1 MLVLKNIYKTYSAAG
16 GEVHA
21 LKDINLAFR
30 RNEFVAVLGPSGCG
44 KTTLLNIIG
53 GLDHYTSG
61 DLLIEDVSTKS
72 YTDRDWDT
80 YRNHSI
86 GFIFQ
91 SYHLIPHQTILQNV
105 EIALMIA
112 GVDKQER
119 RKRAIEALAKVG
131 LEDKIN
137 NRPNQLSGGQM
148 QRVAIARA
156 LINDPEIVLADEPTG
171 ALDSKTSVQIMDLLK
186 EISKD
191 RLVVMVT
198 HNPELAEQYA
208 TRIIRLFDGAVT
220 DDSMPFDFAS
230 EQAEE
235 TAYKEAEAAA
245 EAAEFASEASEAASE
260 AAGEAPA
267 ELLKAVSEAAGEPA
281 GGLQTVADETP
292 TEGGEDGNGAPVV
305 RPKTNKGKKKRSSMS
320 FGMAFGLSLKNL
332 LSKSGRTIMVAVAS
346 SIGIIGVSL
355 VLAISAGVTNYIGD
369 MEDDMLSGYP
379 ISITE
384 TAISYSSLMD
394 AADAANTK
402 VPIEKLQDNVY
413 INSLLES
420 LMSMSSMT
428 TTNIITD
435 DYISYVE
442 SMPADYYNA
451 IQFGYDFDMSNYIYT
466 DFELYSSGGADAPTE
481 KVSVTGI
488 RGIYTSVLG
497 TQPDYSA
504 YSSLIST
511 IDTMS
516 EIPDNYEY
524 ILSQYDII
532 ATDSG
537 KTQKQLTDDEIRD
550 IFESE
555 DSLIVVLSKN
565 SMSDLNMAQ
574 YGFMSEYDF
583 LNYAFM
589 EAGQD
594 GYDEAAANKYLNGV
608 PLNVL
613 TDKTFTW
620 YPNDVIYAEM
630 PQGTGSTAPYY
641 YRAYADG
648 NGPTEDI
655 QVDYQ
660 GVYTQTLTPPE
671 YDAFDSSEGMDMHV
685 KAVLQKKSGIS
696 YGCLSSGMY
705 YTSALTKKTIE
716 TSLESNIVNYVN
728 NTETGYL
735 SSVPYYFNYT
745 YPYTGD
751 DGVTEEISTEAGMS
765 TLLASMN
772 LMSMM
777 SGSMDT
783 STMMQVTAG
792 MLAGTSLPTSLYI
805 YPVDFD
811 NKDLVTDW
819 LDAWNSACVT
829 PIDTGKATASLAHLS
844 LADSIADTGGNEAEE
859 NTGGGTSENGTGGD
873 VTAGGETAGTP
884 FTWTDNEGVV
894 HTAYLTEGDEI
905 TYTDSVGL
913 IISLVDTMINM
924 ITIALICF
932 TALSLVVSTVMVG
945 VITYVSVVERVKE
958 IGILR
963 AIGARK
969 RDIKSL
975 FNAETFIIGLA
986 AGIVGIVLTYI
997 VSAIVN
1003 LAVGL
1008 NFGIYTLCALPWW
1021 EALIMICVSFILTL
1035 ISGLIPASAAA
1046 KKDPVVALRTE

>member
-1 MLVLKNIYKTYSAAG
+1 MLVLKNIYKTYDAAG
-16 GEVHA
+16 GQVHA
-21 LKDINLAFR
+21 LKDVNLAFR

-105 EIALMIA
+105 EMALMIA

-119 RKRAIEALAKVG
+119 RQRAIDALAKVG
-131 LEDKIN
+131 LADKIN
-137 NRPNQLSGGQM
+137 NRPNQLSGGQA

-186 EISKD
+186 EISSD
-191 RLVVMVT
+191 RLVIMVT

-220 DDSMPFDFAS
+220 DDTMPFDIAS

-235 TAYKEAEAAA
+235 NAYKEAEAAA
-245 EAAEFASEASEAASE
+245 EAAKTAAEAAPEPADLQTS
-260 AAGEAPA
+260 AKPAEAP
-267 ELLKAVSEAAGEPA
+267 AGEPA
-281 GGLQTVADETP
+281 EGMQAAADEP
-292 TEGGEDGNGAPVV
+292 SEGGEGQSGAPVV
-305 RPKTNKGKKKRSSMS
+305 RPKTNKGKKKRTSMS

-332 LSKSGRTIMVAVAS
+332 LSKSGRTVMVAVAS

-355 VLAISAGVTNYIGD
+355 VLAISSGVTNYIGD

-379 ISITE
+379 ISVTE

-394 AADAANTK
+394 AADSSSTRVPVTK
-402 VPIEKLQDNVY
+402 LKDKAY

-428 TTNIITD
+428 TTNMITE
-435 DYISYVE
+435 DYLSYVE
-442 SMPADYYNA
+442 SMPEEYYNT
-451 IQFGYDFDMSNYIYT
+451 IQFGYDFDMANYIYT
-466 DFELYSSGGADAPTE
+466 DFDTYSANGLNPTTE
-481 KVSVTGI
+481 NVSVTAI

-511 IDTMS
+511 MDTMS

-532 ATDSG
+532 ATDTG
-537 KTQKQLTDDEIRD
+537 KTQDQMTDAELEEIFND
-550 IFESE
+550 PST
-555 DSLIVVLSKN
+555 LIMVLSGN
-565 SMSDLNMAQ
+565 SISDLNMAQ
-574 YGFMSEYDF
+574 YAFMSEYDF
-583 LNYAFM
+583 LHYAFM

-594 GYDEAAANKYLNGV
+594 GYDEDAANKYLAHLDEEGNTAGGWD
-608 PLNVL
+608 LSEI
-613 TDKTFTW
+613 TSKKFTW
-620 YPNDVIYAEM
+620 YPNDVIYGSRDVAG
-630 PQGTGSTAPYY
+630 PDGTTSKSYY
-641 YRAYADG
+641 YKAYSDG
-648 NGPTEDI
+648 QGPTDGI
-655 QVDYQ
+655 DVYYN
-660 GVYTQTLTPPE
+660 GVYMQTVTPPE
-671 YDAFDSSEGMDMHV
+671 YEAFDSDSGMDMNV
-685 KAVLQKKSGIS
+685 KVILQKKSGIS
-696 YGCLSSGMY
+696 YGCLSSGLY

-716 TSLESNIVNYVN
+716 SSLESEIVQYVN
-728 NTETGYL
+728 ENTNGYL
-735 SSVPYYFNYT
+735 DSVPYYYNFT
-745 YPYTGD
+745 YPKD
-751 DGVTEEISTEAGMS
+751 DDYGNEQILTEAGMY

-772 LMSMM
+772 FMSMM
-777 SGSMDT
+777 SGSMDS

-792 MLAGTSLPTSLYI
+792 MLAGASLPTSIYI

-811 NKDLVTDW
+811 YKVYVTDW
-819 LDAWNSACVT
+819 LDNWNSFC
-829 PIDTGKATASLAHLS
+829 G
-844 LADSIADTGGNEAEE
+844 AE
-859 NTGGGTSENGTGGD
+859 NN
-873 VTAGGETAGTP
+873 VL
-884 FTWTDNEGVV
+884 TWTDASGGT
-894 HTAYLTEGDEI
+894 HTATLTEGDEI

-997 VSAIVN
+997 ISAIIN